1 MERKQNIKNI
11 PSDEKSIDSV
21 LSLVNEEL
29 AQKDEL
35 INKLKNKI
43 KQQNYSDISNIKNL
57 SKEDLQKYKNFYLNN
72 LKLINNALEK
82 K

>member
-1 MERKQNIKNI
+1 MERKQNTKNI
-11 PSDEKSIDSV
+11 PNDENSIDSV

-29 AQKDEL
+29 AQKDE
-35 INKLKNKI
+35 IIKKLKKNKNI
-43 KQQNYSDISNIKNL
+43 DFADLSDIKNF
-57 SKEDLQKYKNFYLNN
+57 SKEKLKEYKDFYLNK